1 MGSSCM
7 SDRDPLTR
15 WRRVEGWIRH
25 AADDVR
31 IARGCLG
38 LDPPAHGG
46 AAYHCQQAAEKLLK
60 GFLVLADI
68 DFRRTH
74 DLDTLADS
82 ALRHFPVLRRPL
94 LTTIGAW
101 TAWGV
106 AYRYPAEDDPEPEP
120 STEELCEAL
129 DAIAELDTALR
140 SRAPPGAGGIDK
152 P

>member
-1 MGSSCM
+1 MRGSPERFRGLPPWMGWWCM
-7 SDRDPLTR
+7 TDPDLLDR
-15 WRRVEGWIRH
+15 WRLVEGWLRH
-25 AADDVR
+25 AGDDAR
-31 IARGCLG
+31 IARGCLD
-38 LDPPAHGG
+38 LAPPAHGG
-46 AAYHCQQAAEKLLK
+46 AAYHCQQAVEKLLK

-106 AYRYPAEDDPEPEP
+106 
-120 STEELCEAL
+120 
-129 DAIAELDTALR
+129 
-140 SRAPPGAGGIDK
+140 
-152 P
+152 